1 MPWLQLIIDTP
12 PEAVEDLEDALLEL
26 GAQAVTLQ
34 DAADQP
40 LFEPAPGEVPLWN
53 RTCLMALLDA
63 DTDTTAL
70 ETALRQRL
78 PDDALGDV
86 RVEPLEDRDWVRAW
100 MEHFEPMRFGER
112 LWIVPGG
119 FEAPEPDAVNI
130 QLDPGLAFGTGT
142 HPTTALCLE
151 WLADTPLTGKTVIDY
166 GCGSGILAIAALLLG
181 AERAIACDI
190 DPQALIATRENAR
203 KNRVADR
210 LHCCDPDEVPDEPA
224 DLVIANILAGPLVEL
239 APRLTALTRSG
250 GRLVLSGVLES
261 QLEAVEQAYR
271 DHFDF
276 DTPAVLEG
284 WGRLH
289 GLKY

>member
-1 MPWLQLIIDTP
+1 MPWRQLSFTLPQHLADEISDRL
-12 PEAVEDLEDALLEL
+12 DQL
-26 GAQAVTLQ
+26 GAQAVTFAEGG
-34 DAADQP
+34 DEE
-40 LFEPAPGEVPLWN
+40 LFEPPPGETPLWQQT
-53 RTCLMALLDA
+53 RATALFEL
-63 DTDTTAL
+63 DTDTHAL
-70 ETALRQRL
+70 AGRLQAEFPELRDWLHET
-78 PDDALGDV
+78 
-86 RVEPLEDRDWVRAW
+86 LEDQPWERAW
-100 MEHFEPMRFGER
+100 LEHFQPLNFGR
-112 LWIVPGG
+112 LWVCPSGQT
-119 FEAPEPDAVNI
+119 PPDPAAVCLT
-130 QLDPGLAFGTGT
+130 LDPGLAFGTGT